1 MQDNTKHKTVE
12 TADEFLIPTPEPDD
26 MLDLDDLDLGE
37 VIPTM
42 PMAPAPM
49 QSDKECIVEDATLLG
64 LYDEI
69 IVNCRHDRE
78 KVDEIQVKF
87 EDMVIND
94 GDASSASKEAL
105 VNLMKIKTDI
115 NDKMAKVADLMTR
128 IHLKEKDTFKPYLA
142 VPGKTQDKKKAILSA
157 LQEKRRKEAAG
168 G

>member
-1 MQDNTKHKTVE
+1 MPDKTNKTVE
-12 TADEFLIPTPEPDD
+12 TADEFLIPEPEGV
-26 MLDLDDLDLGE
+26 LDLDEMDDLQEL
-37 VIPTM
+37 IPTM
-42 PMAPAPM
+42 DVPATPM
-49 QSDKECIVEDATLLG
+49 QSDSECIVEDGVLLG

-69 IVNCRHDRE
+69 VKNCRQDRE

-87 EDMVIND
+87 EDMVMND

-128 IHLKEKDTFKPYLA
+128 VKLREKDTFKPYLA
-142 VPGKTQDKKKAILSA
+142 VPGQVQNKKKAILSA
-157 LQEKRRKEAAG
+157 LQEKRRKEASG

>member
-1 MQDNTKHKTVE
+1 MEKTVKKTVNE
-12 TADEFLIPTPEPDD
+12 ADEFLIP
-26 MLDLDDLDLGE
+26 DLDTDDLMDLDMGE

-42 PMAPAPM
+42 NVPPAPVET
-49 QSDKECIVEDATLLG
+49 DTECIVNDAVLLG

-69 IVNCRHDRE
+69 IVNCRGDRE
-78 KVDEIQVKF
+78 KVDEIQNKF

-128 IHLKEKDTFKPYLA
+128 IKLKDNNTFKPYMA
-142 VPGKTQDKKKAILSA
+142 VAGKSVDNKKAIISA
-157 LQEKRRKEAAG
+157 IQEKRRKEAANG
-168 G
+168 

>member
-1 MQDNTKHKTVE
+1 MEKPTKKPANE
-12 TADEFLIPTPEPDD
+12 PDEFLIPDFED
-26 MLDLDDLDLGE
+26 MLEADDVGE

-42 PMAPAPM
+42 NVQPAPM
-49 QSDKECIVEDATLLG
+49 ETEADCIVEDGVLLG

-69 IVNCRHDRE
+69 IVNCRVDRE
-78 KVDEIQVKF
+78 KVDEIQNKF

-128 IHLKEKDTFKPYLA
+128 VKLRDRDTFKPYLA
-142 VPGKTQDKKKAILSA
+142 VSGKPNAVSNKKAIISA
-157 LQEKRRKEAAG
+157 IQEKRRKEAASG
-168 G
+168 